1 MLGPT
6 FEQVSVGDVFS
17 GSMTVT
23 ETHVVIA
30 AGLFGDFAPLH
41 VDEEYARGTAFGTR
55 IAHGTL
61 TTGIMAG
68 VLSGYFH
75 GTAIGY
81 LEQDVRFRNPLL
93 PGDTVTSEW
102 EVLEKV
108 EKRKLGGG
116 IVALRITC
124 RKQDG
129 RTILEGTAK
138 AIIRGQAASLDAA
151 VEEG

>member
-1 MLGPT
+1 MTARGRT
-6 FEQVSVGDVFS
+6 FEQVQAGETFS

-23 ETHVVIA
+23 ETHIVMA
-30 AGLFGDFAPLH
+30 AGIFGDFAPLH
-41 VDEEYARGTAFGTR
+41 VDEEFARGTAFGTR

-68 VLSGYFH
+68 VLSSHFH

-81 LEQDVRFRNPLL
+81 LEQTVRFLAPVL

-102 EVLEKV
+102 EVLEKL
-108 EKRKLGGG
+108 EKPRLGGG
-116 IVALRITC
+116 IVSMRITC

-129 RTILEGTAK
+129 TEILTGTAK
-138 AIIRGQAASLDAA
+138 AIIRSGA
-151 VEEG
+151 

>member
-1 MLGPT
+1 MDYRGKT
-6 FEQVSVGDVFS
+6 FEQVEVGESFS

-23 ETHVVIA
+23 EAHIVLA
-30 AGLFGDFAPLH
+30 AGIFGDLAPLH
-41 VDEEYARGTAFGTR
+41 VDEEFARETAFGTR

-68 VLSGYFH
+68 VLSGYFA

-81 LEQDVRFRNPLL
+81 LEQNVRFRAAVF

-102 EVLEKV
+102 TVRDKAEKP
-108 EKRKLGGG
+108 KLGGG
-116 IVALRITC
+116 IVTLGIVC

-129 RTILEGTAK
+129 TTVLDGEAK
-138 AIIRGQAASLDAA
+138 AIIRGS
-151 VEEG
+151 G